1 MKSFRL
7 LSIVGIFLSVISISI
22 MMSPVSAESFT
33 TEGVVYDLVEGG
45 GDYYAEASAYD
56 GESQEVVMKSVIVY
70 EGIEYPVILIEDDI
84 FNILSGTSSADTE
97 KRANIVSV
105 TIEDNDQLLLPSS
118 MLEGLKNL
126 ESVTV
131 GEGITELP
139 VSFCYGCSKLAEVVL
154 PSSIERIGSSAFA
167 YDKLLTS
174 VTLGENVLVIMEA
187 AFMGCESLTEIT
199 IPDKVTA
206 IGARAFSQCYNLS
219 NVVIGNES
227 DLESIGITAFG
238 ESLITTIFIPSKVS
252 TIEIGG
258 GTLSTFSEKLEEA
271 IVSDDN
277 GTFFSSDGVIYNKS
291 DGSLFYYPPAKS
303 GALTID
309 FNPGFGLFFGNSG
322 ISKVIFLDGV
332 DNVGM
337 MAFFMCSSL
346 SEVVMSDTITTM
358 DMAAFGLCHELSKVT
373 LSQGIKT
380 IPNGAFQEACIETI
394 DLSNVTTID
403 GNAFCGCTDLVIKE
417 LPSGLVSL
425 GPSSFY
431 NCSKVSVSS
440 LPPGILELGPSTFW
454 NTGAMSMVVGEWDNL
469 KLTTESGCPIF
480 GGSCLKSI
488 TLDNVTV
495 DDTNVRNVF
504 DFSISPAL
512 GEVVFGARF
521 SNEDFIAS
529 TFDALVSAY
538 PDKVV
543 ESVIE
548 DGVTTLV
555 IRDRAVGDIA
565 VVDGIQY
572 TLTSTDPMECSVTGF
587 EAGITAL
594 AIPESVEFW
603 GVAAAVKSVGAKAFY
618 GCDTLV
624 SADLGNVT
632 SVGIKA
638 FAWCSKLKSV
648 DAGDSLKTISAYAF
662 YRCVRL
668 ADINL
673 DDSAKTLKVYGS
685 YSFYKCGKLSSI
697 IVPSFMTTIGTKAFT
712 LTFADEN
719 GDPLEASI
727 GSLKGYEYSNVDGVL
742 VRQAGPEIGSEFMS
756 DKLVFRVS
764 SALPNEVEVVGYSGK
779 ITSLDLSEDVTD
791 GEFTYSVTAIGKNAF
806 YKCRTLTSA
815 NLGNVEVIGS
825 KAFYGCSKLASLK
838 ADSIVTI
845 GIKAFA
851 DCSVLADLELGNSLK
866 TVSAYAFYRCTSLTS
881 FDAPDSLTT
890 IGSYAFYK
898 CSALTTVHTGS
909 SLKTIGSK
917 AFVLTDLSEIDFPAV
932 LKTVKSAAFDGYEL
946 LDKDASPIDAT
957 AENLRG
963 HSFSGDGATLRTYT

>member
-1 MKSFRL
+1 MNTF
-7 LSIVGIFLSVISISI
+7 
-22 MMSPVSAESFT
+22 
-33 TEGVVYDLVEGG
+33 
-45 GDYYAEASAYD
+45 
-56 GESQEVVMKSVIVY
+56 
-70 EGIEYPVILIEDDI
+70 
-84 FNILSGTSSADTE
+84 
-97 KRANIVSV
+97 
-105 TIEDNDQLLLPSS
+105 
-118 MLEGLKNL
+118 
-126 ESVTV
+126 
-131 GEGITELP
+131 
-139 VSFCYGCSKLAEVVL
+139 YGCS
-154 PSSIERIGSSAFA
+154 S
-167 YDKLLTS
+167 
-174 VTLGENVLVIMEA
+174 
-187 AFMGCESLTEIT
+187 
-199 IPDKVTA
+199 
-206 IGARAFSQCYNLS
+206 
-219 NVVIGNES
+219 
-227 DLESIGITAFG
+227 LESIDLSHVT
-238 ESLITTIFIPSKVS
+238 S
-252 TIEIGG
+252 IGG
-258 GTLSTFSEKLEEA
+258 F
-271 IVSDDN
+271 
-277 GTFFSSDGVIYNKS
+277 
-291 DGSLFYYPPAKS
+291 
-303 GALTID
+303 
-309 FNPGFGLFFGNSG
+309 
-322 ISKVIFLDGV
+322 
-332 DNVGM
+332 
-337 MAFFMCSSL
+337 AFTDCSSL
-346 SEVVMSDTITTM
+346 IITDLPETVNSIG
-358 DMAAFGLCHELSKVT
+358 DGAFNRCSKVT
-373 LSQGIKT
+373 
-380 IPNGAFQEACIETI
+380 
-394 DLSNVTTID
+394 
-403 GNAFCGCTDLVIKE
+403 
-417 LPSGLVSL
+417 
-425 GPSSFY
+425 
-431 NCSKVSVSS
+431 VSS
-440 LPPGILELGPSTFW
+440 LPSGVTQLGPYVFNGAGLTDIVIGDGNSVVTL
-454 NTGAMSMVVGEWDNL
+454 NTDGIS
-469 KLTTESGCPIF
+469 PFF
-480 GGSCLKSI
+480 GGVSLKSI
-488 TLDNVTV
+488 MFDNVIV
-495 DDTNVRNVF
+495 SSDACYVINIDESVNLEKVSFGSRFTNS
-504 DFSISPAL
+504 DFVANM
-512 GEVVFGARF
+512 A
-521 SNEDFIAS
+521 N
-529 TFDALVSAY
+529 ALVSAY

-572 TLTSTDPMECSVTGF
+572 TLTSMDPMECSVTGF

-638 FAWCSKLKSV
+638 FAWCSKLKNV

-851 DCSVLADLELGNSLK
+851 DCSALADLELGNSLK
-866 TVSAYAFYRCTSLTS
+866 TVSAYAFYRCASLTS